1 MTNHNQSTTE
11 QVTALTPKQMLDG
24 TAHYLIPM
32 YQRNYAWGNEEIEQ
46 LIVDIIDAQIN
57 SQTSSNHKNYY
68 LGTLVV
74 FERLQPSSK
83 HKLFEV
89 IDGQQR
95 FTTLSLLVIYLKN
108 HFEALDSEYDM
119 TWYKDKNIE
128 FESRPKSTETLD
140 LLLSD
145 NLQNFGHLREDKL
158 NPAIINGYNS
168 IKEVMEN
175 KFNTTSFNE
184 NQKPKISIQ
193 EFCDYLFEY
202 VQIARV
208 PVPDETD
215 LNHYFEVMNN
225 RGEQLEKHEIIKA
238 RLLSVVEKAN
248 TNEIDAVDKQPMK
261 TLIHDTW
268 EACANMNK
276 YVQYGFSPTLRAEIF
291 TNNLNVLKTNNFEE
305 LLDVYKKSASQ
316 IEDLSN
322 TEESS
327 EDSEN
332 NLNVKPKLPSLFDIL
347 KDSFS
352 NPPNPNDT
360 ADKDDDDGNSETYYS
375 LVNFSSFLLHTLR
388 IMINMQSSSQQDI
401 ALDDKQLLT
410 QFETFIIKPSV
421 LQTNQ
426 SLDANQV
433 LHIDQS
439 LQNNNK
445 ITPLSQVK
453 TFIYALLKGKF
464 IFDHFI
470 IKRNMQDSK
479 GQWTLKK
486 MTKRDDKNNGYY
498 INSFEKEN
506 NDKLVM
512 LQSAFHVST
521 PTTNYKHWL
530 NAVLYYAYENYK
542 HNEIGLNSLDYLH
555 HIETIARAFMLRRY
569 LTDEPDDYHQI
580 IYQTSDFS
588 QISLKNDESDLYLDS
603 PVIQIKRYLRYGSI
617 RNIFVFNYLD
627 YLLWKKGN
635 GPKFIFTARSSIEHF
650 YPQNKRDD
658 KVFINDKNT
667 EDTLLHSFGN
677 LCLIS
682 HSLNSRVSNDM
693 PDVKVKYFSDGRDIK
708 AGNIDSL
715 KLLKMIQRIDNKKE
729 IWDKTMIKNHED
741 EMLEV
746 LMQGLN
752 LISED
757 AES

>member
-1 MTNHNQSTTE
+1 MTNDNQSATE
-11 QVTALTPKQMLDG
+11 QVKELTPKEMLDG
-24 TAHYLIPM
+24 KEHYLIPM

-57 SQTSSNHKNYY
+57 SKTPDGHKNYY

-74 FERLQPSSK
+74 FERPQQSSK
-83 HKLFEV
+83 QKVFEV

-95 FTTLSLLVIYLKN
+95 FTTLSLLIIYLKN
-108 HFEALDSEYDM
+108 YFRSIGSDYDM
-119 TWYKDKNIE
+119 SWYTVQNIE
-128 FESRPKSTETLD
+128 FESRPKSTETLE
-140 LLLSD
+140 LLLSG
-145 NLQNFGHLREDKL
+145 NFKTYEHLRKDKL

-175 KFNTTSFNE
+175 KFNISNYE
-184 NQKPKISIQ
+184 KQQSNISIQ
-193 EFCDYLFEY
+193 EFCDYLFKY

-248 TNEIDAVDKQPMK
+248 TDEIETADKPAIK
-261 TLIHDTW
+261 TLIHGVW

-276 YVQYGFSPTLRAEIF
+276 YVQYGFNPTLRAEIF
-291 TNNLNVLKTNNFEE
+291 TKNLSLLQPKDFDGLLEIYKGSAAPKNFQS
-305 LLDVYKKSASQ
+305 D
-316 IEDLSN
+316 
-322 TEESS
+322 TEQRP
-327 EDSEN
+327 DEN
-332 NLNVKPKLPSLFDIL
+332 DKPELPSLFDIL
-347 KDSFS
+347 DDSFIK
-352 NPPNPNDT
+352 PFNPNDT
-360 ADKDDDDGNSETYYS
+360 ADKEEDDGNSETYYS

-388 IMINMQSSSQQDI
+388 IMVNMQSSGKKDI

-410 QFETFIIKPSV
+410 QFETHIIKPADLEANQNLGV
-421 LQTNQ
+421 AQGLNVDRTPQTN
-426 SLDANQV
+426 NQ
-433 LHIDQS
+433 
-439 LQNNNK
+439 
-445 ITPLSQVK
+445 ITPLFQVK
-453 TFIYALLKGKF
+453 TFIYALLKSKF

-479 GQWTLKK
+479 GQWTLNKL
-486 MTKRDDKNNGYY
+486 TKRDDKNNGYY
-498 INSFEKEN
+498 VNSFKDN
-506 NDKLVM
+506 NEKLVM

-530 NAVLYYAYENYK
+530 NAVLYYTYKNYK
-542 HNEIGLNSLDYLH
+542 HNEVGLNSLDYLH
-555 HIETIARAFMLRRY
+555 HIEAIARAFMLRRY

-580 IYQTSDFS
+580 IYQTSDFDKVS
-588 QISLKNDESDLYLDS
+588 FKYTDDNLSPDSLHK
-603 PVIQIKRYLRYGSI
+603 QIKQYLRYGSI

-627 YLLWKKGN
+627 YLLWKNGN

-658 KVFINDKNT
+658 KVFINEKNT

-693 PDVKVKYFSDGRDIK
+693 PDVKIKYFSDSGNIK
-708 AGNIDSL
+708 SGKIDSL
-715 KLLKMIQRIDNKKE
+715 KLLKMIQCIDGQEAKWGKS
-729 IWDKTMIKNHED
+729 MIAQHEVD
-741 EMLEV
+741 MLKV
-746 LMQGLN
+746 LIEGLN

-757 AES
+757 A